1 MTTHSLDK
9 VAGLQPHPLEL
20 VKVDVVQLTF
30 VTNKRPTLETYI
42 DGRNVELSIRQDQI
56 DTKDDW
62 LQVFV
67 RAAYGIPGID
77 CEPEEAP
84 PTDCS
89 LIVELAGTFRK
100 HKDLPR
106 ETLELFQNNGAL
118 ITLTPYLREH
128 VYSLSARA
136 GIQPIIIPILQVP
149 IFKLT
154 ESGRLQK

>member
-1 MTTHSLDK
+1 MTTHNIQK
-9 VAGLQPHPLEL
+9 GAGLQPHPLEL

-30 VTNKRPTLETYI
+30 VTNKRPTVETYI
-42 DGRNVELSIRQDQI
+42 DGRNVELSVRQDPI
-56 DTKDDW
+56 ETEGEW

-77 CEPEEAP
+77 CEPEDAP
-84 PTDCS
+84 TTDCS

-100 HKDLPR
+100 HMDLPR

-118 ITLTPYLREH
+118 IILTPYLREH

-149 IFKLT
+149 VFKLT
-154 ESGRLQK
+154 DAGNLQK